1 MMPRKYKVI
10 MYNDDYTT
18 MDFVVMVL
26 KQVFH
31 KSEEQAEAI
40 MMKVHNE
47 GEAVVGIYTLDMAK
61 TKVNYTM
68 CVAEKSGFPLKLVYL
83 PE

>member
-1 MMPRKYKVI
+1 MMPGKYKVI

-31 KSEEQAEAI
+31 KSEEEAEAI

-47 GEAVVGIYTLDMAK
+47 GQAVVGIYTLDMAK
-61 TKVNYTM
+61 TKVHYTM
-68 CVAEKSGFPLKLVYL
+68 SVAKKSGFPLKLEYL